1 MAPRKPTKQ
10 LVHVYLDKSLLRHL
24 DRLARKYALNRSELI
39 RAALVYYLEK
49 GIVPEKGEG

>member
-10 LVHVYLDKSLLRHL
+10 MVHVYLDKALLRPL
-24 DRLARKYALNRSELI
+24 DKLARRYQLSRSELI

-49 GIVPEKGEG
+49 GIVPEGREG

>member
-10 LVHVYLDKSLLRHL
+10 MVHVYLDKALLRPL
-24 DRLARKYALNRSELI
+24 DKLARKYALSRSEVI

>member
-10 LVHVYLDKSLLRHL
+10 LVHVYLDKALLRPL
-24 DRLARKYALNRSELI
+24 DKLARKYALSRSEVI

>member
-10 LVHVYLDKSLLRHL
+10 MVHVYLDKALLRHL
-24 DRLARKYALNRSELI
+24 DKLARKYALTRSEVI

>member
-10 LVHVYLDKSLLRHL
+10 LVHVYFDKALLRHL
-24 DRLARKYALNRSELI
+24 DKLARKYALSRSEVI

>member
-10 LVHVYLDKSLLRHL
+10 MVHVYLDKSLLRHL
-24 DRLARKYALNRSELI
+24 DKLARKYALSRSEVI

-49 GIVPEKGEG
+49 GIVPQKEEG